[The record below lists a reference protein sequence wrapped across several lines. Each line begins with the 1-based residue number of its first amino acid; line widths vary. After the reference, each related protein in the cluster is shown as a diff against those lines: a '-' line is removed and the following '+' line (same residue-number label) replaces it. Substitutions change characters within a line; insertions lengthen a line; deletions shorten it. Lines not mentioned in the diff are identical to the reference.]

1 MTSFGYWG
9 GTEADENGKIW
20 TNVSDNYN
28 INDNTL
34 IRNSSYNGPNIYSR
48 YIYIYIDKNNDKIFS
63 TVNDN
68 QIKNDKKIEQL
79 NEEGK
84 KRMEEISDLNS
95 RMNRLQTENDKNKKE
110 IRDLKETNEILTE
123 REKKEQERK
132 KVKEKNRKTVNE
144 QFSKDKDDIKSKKIG
159 EYKKEIDKFLIEI
172 YIIILRKRKERIN
185 HLHP

>member
-1 MTSFGYWG
+1 MTKFGYWG

-20 TNVSDNYN
+20 TNVSKNYN

-48 YIYIYIDKNNDKIFS
+48 YIYIFIDKNNDQIF
-63 TVNDN
+63 DF
-68 QIKNDKKIEQL
+68 KIEQL

-123 REKKEQERK
+123 REKKNK
-132 KVKEKNRKTVNE
+132 KEKKL
-144 QFSKDKDDIKSKKIG
+144 KKKI
-159 EYKKEIDKFLIEI
+159 EKL
-172 YIIILRKRKERIN
+172 LMNSSARIKMI
-185 HLHP
+185 

>member
-84 KRMEEISDLNS
+84 KRMEEISYLNS

-110 IRDLKETNEILTE
+110 IRNLKETNEILTE

-132 KVKEKNRKTVNE
+132 KLK
-144 QFSKDKDDIKSKKIG
+144 KKI
-159 EYKKEIDKFLIEI
+159 EKL
-172 YIIILRKRKERIN
+172 LMNSSARIKMI
-185 HLHP
+185 

>member
-1 MTSFGYWG
+1 VWLDK
-9 GTEADENGKIW
+9 DEPERFVK
-20 TNVSDNYN
+20 S
-28 INDNTL
+28 
-34 IRNSSYNGPNIYSR
+34 
-48 YIYIYIDKNNDKIFS
+48 
-63 TVNDN
+63 NDN

-132 KVKEKNRKTVNE
+132 KIKEENRKTVNE

-172 YIIILRKRKERIN
+172 YINDFEKKEGKNKSSTSLIKSFEKFTQEFMK
-185 HLHP
+185 